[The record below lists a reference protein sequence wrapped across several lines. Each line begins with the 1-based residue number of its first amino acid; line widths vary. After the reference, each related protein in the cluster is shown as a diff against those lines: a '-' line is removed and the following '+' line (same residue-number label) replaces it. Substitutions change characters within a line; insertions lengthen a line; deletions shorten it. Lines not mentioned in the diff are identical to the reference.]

1 MNARFVVLAFVAGL
15 LIGPAAAQAPAGKS
29 PPLALKG
36 HDPVAYFTEGR
47 PMRGAASINVDF
59 DESRY
64 LFASAKNRELFSKSP
79 DRYTPQFAGL
89 CATGMAFGKSVDAD
103 PSIFV
108 VRDGKLYIFSSA
120 EARDMAQ
127 KDPSLLGKSHQAW
140 KAPK

>member
-1 MNARFVVLAFVAGL
+1 MNARFVFLAFLAAL
-15 LIGPAAAQAPAGKS
+15 LSGPGAAQTPGKS

-47 PMRGAASINVDF
+47 PVRGAPSINLDF
-59 DESRY
+59 DDSRY
-64 LFASAKNRELFSKSP
+64 LFASARNRELFSASP
-79 DRYTPQFAGL
+79 DRYAPQFAGL
-89 CATGMAFGKSVDAD
+89 CATGMAFGKKAEAD

-127 KDPSLLGKSHQAW
+127 RDPSLLTKSHHAW
-140 KAPK
+140 KPPR

>member
-1 MNARFVVLAFVAGL
+1 MKARFAILLFVAAL
-15 LIGPAAAQAPAGKS
+15 SGPVAAQTTAGKA

-47 PMRGAASINVDF
+47 PVRGAAAFNVDF
-59 DESRY
+59 DDSRY
-64 LFASAKNRELFSKSP
+64 LFASAKNREMFSASP

-89 CATGMAFGKSVDAD
+89 CATGMAFGKKAEAD
-103 PSIFV
+103 PNIFV
-108 VRDGKLYIFSSA
+108 VREGKLYIFSST
-120 EARDMAQ
+120 EARDMVQ

>member
-1 MNARFVVLAFVAGL
+1 MNARIVVLAFVAAL
-15 LIGPAAAQAPAGKS
+15 LSGPASAQTAPGKA

-47 PMRGAASINVDF
+47 PVRGAAAINVDF
-59 DESRY
+59 DDTRY
-64 LFASAKNRELFSKSP
+64 LFANVKNRELFSTSP
-79 DRYTPQFAGL
+79 DRYAPQFAGL
-89 CATGMAFGKSVDAD
+89 CATGMAFGKQAEAD

-140 KAPK
+140 KAPR

>member
-1 MNARFVVLAFVAGL
+1 MNARFAVLMFVAAL
-15 LIGPAAAQAPAGKS
+15 SGPVAAQTAPGKS

-47 PMRGAASINVDF
+47 PVRGAAAFNVDF
-59 DESRY
+59 DDSRY
-64 LFASAKNRELFSKSP
+64 LFASAKNRELFSASP

-89 CATGMAFGKSVDAD
+89 CATGMAFGKKAEAD
-103 PSIFV
+103 PNIFV

-127 KDPSLLGKSHQAW
+127 KDPSLLAKSHHAW
-140 KAPK
+140 KPPR